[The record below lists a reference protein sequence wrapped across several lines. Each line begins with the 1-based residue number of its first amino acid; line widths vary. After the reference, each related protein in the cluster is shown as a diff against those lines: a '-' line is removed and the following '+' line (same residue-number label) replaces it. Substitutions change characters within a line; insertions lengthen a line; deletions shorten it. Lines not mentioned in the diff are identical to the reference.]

1 MPKLNSDV
9 RKTSLTKDASPPETG
24 ACHMTQSADLP
35 ANSPGARTTHSTST
49 NTANGPCS
57 LGRNFSLMNS
67 LLSLSHSAV
76 SFVANIF
83 LHLSGCKLDRGCNS
97 LIRWTV
103 RILISHFLVYSTN
116 HVIKRVCNY
125 YCLRIFNFW
134 CAVAGIE
141 CCFFFLNY
149 SNQQSNWRHFFFKEW
164 FITKQVMWERNS

>member
-9 RKTSLTKDASPPETG
+9 RKTSLTKDAPPPETG

-35 ANSPGARTTHSTST
+35 ANSPSARTTHSTST

-103 RILISHFLVYSTN
+103 RILISHFPCLLNKSCDKACVQLLLFKNIQFLVCSCWD
-116 HVIKRVCNY
+116 RM
-125 YCLRIFNFW
+125 L
-134 CAVAGIE
+134 
-141 CCFFFLNY
+141 FFFSKLLK
-149 SNQQSNWRHFFFKEW
+149 SAK
-164 FITKQVMWERNS
+164 